1 MGKCQFVRLL
11 ETERLFQTGKHFR
24 ILRVQFPVQPSS
36 KSLTPMPSTD
46 LLQDIQKKAASLQ
59 KTIVFPDAT
68 DERAIQAARILAD
81 GKIVRP
87 LLVGEQSAIEAKAA
101 ASGTPLAGIRLVD
114 PAAAGELERF
124 SRTFYELRKSKGLT
138 PEQARTTMQHPLF
151 FGAMMVR
158 EGLADGSVAGSLSTT
173 GDVLRAGIQVI
184 GLAEN
189 ITVVSSFFLMM
200 FPDRIFSFADCAVVP
215 DPTAEQLAD
224 IAAST
229 ADNHRRLTGE
239 EPRVAMLS
247 FSTKGSAAHPD
258 VEKVQ
263 QATAI
268 LKRKRPD
275 LAADGEMQLDAAIV
289 PKVGQSKAPGSPI
302 AGKANVLIF
311 PDLNSGNIGYKLAQ
325 RLAGAEAVGPV
336 VQGLRKPA
344 FDLSRGCSVSDI
356 VNVAAIN
363 AVVGAV

>member
-1 MGKCQFVRLL
+1 MNGIHSKA
-11 ETERLFQTGKHFR
+11 
-24 ILRVQFPVQPSS
+24 
-36 KSLTPMPSTD
+36 KSL
-46 LLQDIQKKAASLQ
+46 K

-68 DERAIQAARILAD
+68 DERAILASRILLD
-81 GKIVRP
+81 QG
-87 LLVGEQSAIEAKAA
+87 LVAPVLIGNSAAIAA
-101 ASGTPLAGIRLVD
+101 AMQKTGTSPAGIQVIDPETSDRLRNFAD
-114 PAAAGELERF
+114 
-124 SRTFYELRKSKGLT
+124 TFYELRKAKGLT
-138 PEQARTTMQHPLF
+138 VEEAQKQMTHPLY

-158 EGLADGSVAGSLSTT
+158 EGLANGSVAGSISTT
-173 GDVLRAGIQVI
+173 GDVLRAAIQVI

-189 ITVVSSFFLMM
+189 ITIVSSFFLMT
-200 FPDRIFSFADCAVVP
+200 FPQQIYSFADCAVVP

-224 IAAST
+224 IGIST

-247 FSTKGSAAHPD
+247 FSTKGSASHPL

-263 QATAI
+263 QATA
-268 LKRKRPD
+268 LFKKKRPD
-275 LAADGEMQLDAAIV
+275 IIVDGEVQLDTAIV
-289 PKVGQSKAPGSPI
+289 PKVAQSKAPGSPL

-311 PDLNSGNIGYKLAQ
+311 PDLNAGNIGYKLAQ
-325 RLAGAEAVGPV
+325 RLAGAEAIGPV